1 MERTRLFLN
10 LGPAIAEVRLFGLG
24 PDLLGTAEGGPTTND
39 SDLRVDIHAAG
50 GSTDG
55 PPDGAL
61 GLNTPFFSGFW
72 DTASAS
78 ACVKLTAMDAELCA
92 PARQCHGVLRLVLS
106 TWIRERGGIVLHGAA
121 LIHRGGAH
129 VFLGASGAGKTTLAR
144 RFPEGHRLGDD
155 YIAVLPDGE
164 TRFRVHGTS
173 LRGRER
179 LPGSLGS
186 HPLHS
191 IAILEQGSNPSR
203 EILGASSALPQVL
216 RHAFAHHQCTEERSD
231 HLATALAIVQ
241 AVPVSRLSMTRTS
254 DPFMQEV
261 QP

>member
-1 MERTRLFLN
+1 MDRTRLFLN
-10 LGPAIAEVRLFGLG
+10 LGPAIAEVRLFGLPSDILG
-24 PDLLGTAEGGPTTND
+24 PSVERSTTNRC
-39 SDLRVDIHAAG
+39 DLRVDIHAAG
-50 GSTDG
+50 GSPDG
-55 PPDGAL
+55 PPEGAV

-72 DTASAS
+72 DAASTS
-78 ACVKLTAMDAELCA
+78 ACVTLTAMDAELCA
-92 PARQCHGVLRLVLS
+92 PARQCHGVLRLLLS

-129 VFLGASGAGKTTLAR
+129 IFLGASGAGKTTLAR

-155 YIAVLPDGE
+155 YIALLPDGE
-164 TRFRVHGTS
+164 GRFRVHGTS

-179 LPGSLGS
+179 LAGSLGS
-186 HPLHS
+186 HPLDS
-191 IAILEQGSNPSR
+191 IAILEQSSDPSR

-241 AVPVSRLSMTRTS
+241 VVPVSRLGMTRTS
-254 DPFMQEV
+254 DPFIQAV
-261 QP
+261 RP

>member
-10 LGPAIAEVRLFGLG
+10 LGPATAEVRLFGLR
-24 PDLLGTAEGGPTTND
+24 PDILGAGDDRLSTHR
-39 SDLRVDIHAAG
+39 SDMRVDIHAAG
-50 GSTDG
+50 GSPDE

-72 DTASAS
+72 DPASAS
-78 ACVKLTAMDAELCA
+78 GCVMLTAMDPELCA
-92 PARQCHGVLRLVLS
+92 PARQCHGVVRLLLS

-155 YIAVLPDGE
+155 YIAVLPEGE

-191 IAILEQGSNPSR
+191 IAILEQASDPSR
-203 EILGASSALPQVL
+203 EILEASNALPLLL
-216 RHAFAHHQCTEERSD
+216 RHAFAHHQCTAERSD
-231 HLATALAIVQ
+231 HLATGLAIVRV
-241 AVPVSRLSMTRTS
+241 VPVSRLGMTRTS
-254 DPFMQEV
+254 DPFIQEV